1 MVILAW
7 RIDVL
12 LLYLGV
18 GTRESIRKYTSFG
31 ASMSLH

>member
-12 LLYLGV
+12 LCLGV
-18 GTRESIRKYTSFG
+18 GTRDSIRKYTSFG